1 LNRSIVSLLLFLSGL
16 LLTTYSLSIAY
27 ILISLSFTVSA
38 KEIFKLF
45 ASFTLRGCPLQ
56 SLECL
61 ENACYSKMDNLYCG
75 YIGFEVL
82 DCRHGCYDLDERE
95 FWARSMTLFNAA
107 FTSGGQYFFVVQK
120 GRMFLLAKRCAARL
134 SDLTSNLLEAKE
146 TIELGTELT
155 GCALRRLRADEIR
168 EILRPAW
175 LKQVRG
181 DPLRLLGMLT
191 LTAILASYF
200 PPFLVLL
207 VLQVM
212 VIPLL
217 KGDIYSLNLSREI
230 RVYSLRDS
238 TVTYTYPSLR
248 EVFSRARI
256 NYRLAQSIE
265 YLAFRLEP
273 ASWEQSS
280 KIDTKAYRSYEF
292 GTALDRLSTIHQS
305 QKYFL
310 ASRRRWERR
319 EPVYLASAILV
330 ATPHVREVYDRMG
343 LHFSHDVFALK
354 VLE

>member
-1 LNRSIVSLLLFLSGL
+1 MNRSIVSLLLFLSGL
-16 LLTTYSLSIAY
+16 SLTTYSLPLAY
-27 ILISLSFTVSA
+27 LLISLSFTVSA
-38 KEIFKLF
+38 KEIYKLF
-45 ASFTLRGCPLQ
+45 VSFTLRGCPLQ

-61 ENACYSKMDNLYCG
+61 ENACYGRMSNLYCG

-107 FTSGGQYFFVVQK
+107 FTSGGQYFFVVQR
-120 GRMFLLAKRCAARL
+120 GRVFLLAKRCVTRL
-134 SDLTSNLLEAKE
+134 CDLANNLLEAKE
-146 TIELGTELT
+146 TIGLGTELT
-155 GCALRRLRADEIR
+155 GCTLRRLRADEVR

-175 LKQVRG
+175 LKQVRSS
-181 DPLRLLGMLT
+181 PIRLLGVLI
-191 LTAILASYF
+191 LTAILTPYF

-212 VIPLL
+212 IIPLI
-217 KGDIYSLNLSREI
+217 KGDIYSVSLSRETQ
-230 RVYSLRDS
+230 VYSLRES

-273 ASWEQSS
+273 ASWEHSS
-280 KIDTKAYRSYEF
+280 KIDAKAYRSYEF
-292 GTALDRLSTIHQS
+292 GTALDKLSTIHQS

-319 EPVYLASAILV
+319 EPVYLASAILL

-343 LHFSHDVFALK
+343 LHFSHDVFTLK

>member
-1 LNRSIVSLLLFLSGL
+1 MNRSLVSLLLFLSGL
-16 LLTTYSLSIAY
+16 SLTTYSLPLAY

-45 ASFTLRGCPLQ
+45 VSFTLSGCPLQ
-56 SLECL
+56 RLECL
-61 ENACYSKMDNLYCG
+61 ENACYSRMGNLYCG

-82 DCRHGCYDLDERE
+82 DCRHGCYDLDERG

-107 FTSGGQYFFVVQK
+107 FTSGGQYFFVVQS
-120 GRMFLLAKRCAARL
+120 GRVFLLAKRCVTRL
-134 SDLTSNLLEAKE
+134 CDLANNLLEAKE
-146 TIELGTELT
+146 TIELGNELT
-155 GCALRRLRADEIR
+155 GCALRRLRADEVR

-181 DPLRLLGMLT
+181 SPIRLLGVLI
-191 LTAILASYF
+191 LTAILTPYF
-200 PPFLVLL
+200 PPSLVLL

-212 VIPLL
+212 VIPLI
-217 KGDIYSLNLSREI
+217 KGDIYSVNLSRETQ
-230 RVYSLRDS
+230 VYSLRES

-273 ASWEQSS
+273 ASWEHSS
-280 KIDTKAYRSYEF
+280 KIDAKAYRSYEF
-292 GTALDRLSTIHQS
+292 GTALDKLSTIHQS

-319 EPVYLASAILV
+319 EPVYLASAILI